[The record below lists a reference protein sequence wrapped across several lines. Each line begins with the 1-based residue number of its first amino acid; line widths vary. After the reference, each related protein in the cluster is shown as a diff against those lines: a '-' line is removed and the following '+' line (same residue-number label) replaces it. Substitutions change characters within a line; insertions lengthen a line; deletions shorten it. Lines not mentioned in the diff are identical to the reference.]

1 MSSSQNSQNRAR
13 MIPRTELLWQ
23 WQKSMAEAVTDPVD
37 LIQQLELDA
46 TLIPEAKKAANKFSL
61 RVPSR
66 YVDLMKRGDLT
77 DPLLRQVLPIDSELI
92 QQDGFSDDPVGD
104 VNAMAESGLLH
115 KYHGRAL
122 LITTG
127 ACAIHC
133 RFCFRRNFPYSDHLA
148 DPAHWHSTVAYIESH
163 PELDEVILSGGD
175 PLMMSD
181 QRLSNL
187 IQAIAKIDHVKRLRI
202 HSRMPVVLPER
213 ITPPLLQL
221 FAESRLKII
230 LVMHA
235 NHPNE
240 VVDDFAE
247 AAKQLTGVGVM
258 LLNQSVLLKGVNDA
272 TSILAELSER
282 LFSIGVL
289 PYYLHLLDRARGTA
303 HFEVSEEAAVEIYR
317 QLLAQ
322 LPGYL
327 VPRMVREIEGATSKL
342 PLLC

>member
-1 MSSSQNSQNRAR
+1 

-23 WQKSMAEAVTDPVD
+23 WQKSMSEAVTDPVD
-37 LIQQLELDA
+37 LIQRLGLDA

-66 YVDLMKRGDLT
+66 YVGLMKRGDLT
-77 DPLLRQVLPIDSELI
+77 DPLLRQVLPIDSELTR
-92 QQDGFSDDPVGD
+92 QDGFSDDPVGD
-104 VNAMAESGLLH
+104 VNAIAESGLLH

-133 RFCFRRNFPYSDHLA
+133 RFCFRRNFPYSDYLA
-148 DPAHWHSTVAYIESH
+148 DSAHWHNIVAYIESH
-163 PELDEVILSGGD
+163 TELDEVILSGGD

-187 IQAIAKIDHVKRLRI
+187 IQAMAKIDHVKRLRI

-240 VVDDFAE
+240 VVDDLAE
-247 AAKQLTGVGVM
+247 AAKQLTEVGVT
-258 LLNQSVLLKGVNDA
+258 LLNQSVLLKGVNDTA
-272 TSILAELSER
+272 SLLTELSER

-289 PYYLHLLDRARGTA
+289 PYYLHLLDRAQGTA
-303 HFEVSEEAAVEIYR
+303 HFEVSEEAAMQIYR
-317 QLLAQ
+317 QLLGR

-327 VPRMVREIEGATSKL
+327 VPRMVREIEGAISKEAL
-342 PLLC
+342 NKL

>member
-1 MSSSQNSQNRAR
+1 
-13 MIPRTELLWQ
+13 MIPRTEPLWQ
-23 WQKSMAEAVTDPVD
+23 WQKSMGESITDPVD
-37 LIQQLELDA
+37 LIELLGLDA
-46 TLIPEAKKAANKFSL
+46 ALIPAAKIAAKKFSL
-61 RVPSR
+61 RVPLR
-66 YVDLMKRGDLT
+66 YVDLMVKGDLT

-92 QQDGFSDDPVGD
+92 LHDSYSDDPVGD
-104 VNAMAESGLLH
+104 VNAIAESGLLH

-122 LITTG
+122 LITTA

-133 RFCFRRNFPYSDHLA
+133 RFCFRRNFSYSDHLA
-148 DPAHWHSTVAYIESH
+148 DPAHWHNTVAYIQSH
-163 PELDEVILSGGD
+163 PEIDEVILSGGD

-187 IQAIAKIDHVKRLRI
+187 IQAIDNIDHLKRLRI

-213 ITPPLLQL
+213 ITPSLLHL
-221 FAESRLKII
+221 FVESRLKIV

-240 VVDDFAE
+240 VVDELAE
-247 AAKQLTGVGVM
+247 AAQQLTKIGVT

-272 TSILAELSER
+272 SSVLAELSER
-282 LFSIGVL
+282 LFAIGVL
-289 PYYLHLLDRARGTA
+289 PYYLHLLDRAQGTA
-303 HFEVSEEAAVEIYR
+303 HFEVPDGTAEQIYR
-317 QLLAQ
+317 QLLGR